1 MSTVAISKKDE
12 IIVKLTHY
20 FITKENYTPIVIRGA
35 KDEIWLENT
44 EGPYRIIRINSN
56 HVHNNEQ
63 YHFDLIKM
71 KSIMKQIKRKTYS
84 FSINVLNIFLDLN
97 DDINIYEEKN
107 INSIEIKSVKD
118 IKNNNILKNT
128 FPQID
133 DLLLKN
139 VDGLDLVLNVT
150 KDINKKTEEEN
161 KKIEKIFSPKKT
173 IITHV
178 IISLN
183 IIMFLLMYIFGKGS
197 TDIGTLLAFG
207 ANYGPLFRSGEVY
220 RIITAA
226 FLHCGILHLF
236 LNMYALYILGTQLEN
251 YIGSKRFAIVY
262 LGSAIT
268 GNLLSNVLNTSVGV
282 GASGA
287 IFGLLGSLLYFG
299 YYYRFQLGDSI
310 KNQILPVILIN
321 LFLGL
326 LITNIDIFNHIGGL
340 IGGFLLSMSVGVS
353 EKVSK
358 SDRINGTIAYL
369 IYIAFM
375 IFMIFIVMAK

>member
-128 FPQID
+128 FPQMD

-251 YIGSKRFAIVY
+251 YIGPKRFAIVY

-287 IFGLLGSLLYFG
+287 IFGLLGALLYFG

-375 IFMIFIVMAK
+375 IFMIFIGYLK